1 MNEDQLQDLL
11 VRGYDSAPPH
21 IQKFI
26 QDGKVGA
33 FVMSVQGS
41 AQLHA
46 DVADD
51 VSNQIL
57 LTLLGVLSPAEL
69 PDTLKKEVGLSDA
82 QIATIL
88 NEANKT
94 IFIPLRDELSKNQP
108 SKDEG
113 DTEIPEGRF
122 EPLEEIPERKP
133 LPSPTQPKSSIPAPS
148 YAPPVAPQTPS
159 GPLYDFSQPAGPIQS
174 APAPSVMT
182 SAPVPPPAPTPVAF
196 TPAPQ
201 NPPVPVVLPEPTPV
215 MASEAMEPQR
225 PTMRTMVSDVEQ
237 MKHGQAPHAYMRGSV
252 PTFTQTPVSQPV
264 PTMAPRE
271 TASVPSSQPTHTP
284 PPAIHVTPPPYIPPV
299 AQPPSQT
306 PVPTHPPR
314 RPEPTAEEVTHSL
327 KQYGIDPYREPIE

>member
-1 MNEDQLQDLL
+1 MEPNIQTTDIDDEVLAVIATL
-11 VRGYDSAPPH
+11 PTP
-21 IQKFI
+21 IQKFLLSDERPNFI
-26 QDGKVGA
+26 LRLTQRYG
-33 FVMSVQGS
+33 
-41 AQLHA
+41 LHA
-46 DVADD
+46 DQAGELERAF
-51 VSNQIL
+51 IL
-57 LTLLGVLSPAEL
+57 MMLGVDNPQDFSNALRTSGISENIARSL
-69 PDTLKKEVGLSDA
+69 LNDINTEVFA
-82 QIATIL
+82 
-88 NEANKT
+88 
-94 IFIPLRDELSKNQP
+94 PLRKQ
-108 SKDEG
+108 
-113 DTEIPEGRF
+113 
-122 EPLEEIPERKP
+122 EREQAQNSETSTGPTPPQLTQTKAPTVP
-133 LPSPTQPKSSIPAPS
+133 LPSYTPPAP
-148 YAPPVAPQTPS
+148 PTTPS

-215 MASEAMEPQR
+215 MAPEAMKPQR

-237 MKHGQAPHAYMRGSV
+237 MKHGQAPHVYTQGSV